1 MMTNSESPGSTMIST
16 CHETEERDQ
25 EAAAYAHRL
34 GLMVEPA
41 DSMGEEAPQV
51 VISRDGRAL
60 SILPRSEVAHWLG
73 AYESNLRHQNATLGG

>member
-1 MMTNSESPGSTMIST
+1 MIST

-41 DSMGEEAPQV
+41 DSTGGGGPP
-51 VISRDGRAL
+51 GRHLPGRPGSLDLASFGGRTLAGAL
-60 SILPRSEVAHWLG
+60 
-73 AYESNLRHQNATLGG
+73 YESNLRHQNATSRV